1 MRWRNRPRTERKT
14 SAPDQMVV
22 VVLTKAIEDG
32 DVPEVRAGIAA
43 ENPAAAA
50 SANEQAA
57 LQPTP
62 Q

>member
-1 MRWRNRPRTERKT
+1 
-14 SAPDQMVV
+14 MVV